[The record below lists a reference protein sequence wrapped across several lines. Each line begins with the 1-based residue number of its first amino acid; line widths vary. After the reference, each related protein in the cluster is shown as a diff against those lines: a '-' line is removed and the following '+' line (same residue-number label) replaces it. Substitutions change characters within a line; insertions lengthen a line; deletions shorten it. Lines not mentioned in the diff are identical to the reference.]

1 MTQLFVDLKSL
12 TFEYDSIFMKK
23 IRNDLL
29 NSLKTR
35 FDNVEKDKYYTYDSL
50 IDPSYYFLNEF

>member
-12 TFEYDSIFMKK
+12 TFEYDSIYMKK
-23 IRNDLL
+23 IRYDLL

-35 FDNVEKDKYYTYDSL
+35 FDNVEKDKYCTYASL
-50 IDPSYYFLNEF
+50 IDPSFYF